1 MYQDYLQDKIS
12 FKEIIMP
19 FLNFNLIEI
28 AQASDGS
35 SSFDSLISSITTEI
49 INPIILLLSTAAVI
63 YFLWGV
69 YDFVREA
76 GNSSKREIGIRHM
89 MWGIF
94 GLVLTVSVSA
104 VVSIIKN
111 SFGF

>member
-1 MYQDYLQDKIS
+1 MTEIEGVVEADRIS
-12 FKEIIMP
+12 D
-19 FLNFNLIEI
+19 
-28 AQASDGS
+28 SG

-49 INPIILLLSTAAVI
+49 IDPLVLLLSTAAVI

-69 YDFVREA
+69 YDFVKDA
-76 GNSSKREIGIRHM
+76 GNSGKRETGIKHM

-104 VVSIIKN
+104 VISIIEN
-111 SFGF
+111 TLDF